1 LKLLNKKN
9 AIHIMTRIYL
19 FYDEVVFNFRSKI
32 QFDIHL
38 GKKAII
44 NYEILEKK
52 TIFTYI
58 FI

>member
-1 LKLLNKKN
+1 
-9 AIHIMTRIYL
+9 MTRIYL